1 MEFPHLE
8 ELVKKYG
15 RRGFVMVTVNT
26 MPESNADGV
35 EFMAKKGYH
44 FTHLTVPSSG
54 WAANEY
60 GVMAAPT
67 TVLLDQQGRAILR
80 HLGFSPSNMRMME
93 TEIALLLQQ
102 KTRTK

>member
-15 RRGFVMVTVNT
+15 RRGFVMITVNT

-44 FTHLTVPSSG
+44 FTHLAEPSSG
-54 WAANEY
+54 WAESEY
-60 GVMAAPT
+60 GFQAAPT
-67 TVLLDQQGRAILR
+67 TVLLDQQGRAIMR
-80 HLGFSPSNMRMME
+80 HVGFSLASLRAME
-93 TEIALLLQQ
+93 AGIDTLLQQ
-102 KTRTK
+102 GTRAR

>member
-15 RRGFVMVTVNT
+15 RRDFVMITVNT
-26 MPESNADGV
+26 HPESNADGV

-44 FTHLTVPSSG
+44 FTNVTAPASG
-54 WAANEY
+54 WAASEY
-60 GVMAAPT
+60 AYWGAPT

-80 HLGFSPSNMRMME
+80 HTGYTLGGVRAIGAAIH
-93 TEIALLLQQ
+93 TLLQQ
-102 KTRTK
+102 RAN